1 MLGMQPIATDFC
13 FTARVE
19 LAAPITVG
27 ELPQGIRR
35 FVPIL
40 GGTVAGPRL
49 SGSIAAGGGDWQI
62 IISTRRIEV
71 EARYFIRTNDDV
83 LIAVFNRGLRRAEP
97 DIMSRLSNGEVV
109 PPDQY
114 YFRTIPRFE
123 APIDS
128 PHAWLND
135 SLFVGT
141 AERERASAV
150 IHFHRILQDSC
161 GFGRPANADQH
172 CPPAPLQG
180 SDAIVRY

>member
-150 IHFHRILQDSC
+150 IHFHRIL
-161 GFGRPANADQH
+161 
-172 CPPAPLQG
+172 
-180 SDAIVRY
+180 